1 VHLIDNINLVFSRL
15 RRKAYLLYQATDIF
29 HRVVA
34 GGIQFMYVQRS
45 AIVEGGAGAAG
56 IAGLRIGCTVFAI
69 DSLGQY
75 PGTGS
80 FAHATGTT
88 KQECMRQLILADRIF
103 KGCGNMLLAYYR
115 VECLWPVFPC
125 RYNEFFHT
133 NAVKLAELAEFP
145 GLVPDILAGGH

>member
-1 VHLIDNINLVFSRL
+1 
-15 RRKAYLLYQATDIF
+15 
-29 HRVVA
+29 
-34 GGIQFMYVQRS
+34 MYIQRS
-45 AIVEGGAGAAG
+45 AVVERGAGAAG
-56 IAGLRIGCTVFAI
+56 IAGFRIGRTVFAI
-69 DSLGQY
+69 DGLCQY
-75 PGTGS
+75 PGTGG

-103 KGCGNMLLAYYR
+103 EGGGNMLLAYYR

-125 RYNEFFHT
+125 RYYEFFHT